1 MMLTVLIGF
10 ASGII
15 SGMGIG
21 GGTILIPSLVFFLG
35 TRQQIAQSINLIV
48 FIPSAIAAI
57 CVHLRNKNIEKS
69 IIVKLI
75 IFGCIGA
82 VIGSFLAVS
91 LDSDF
96 LKRIFGI
103 FLFIMGVY
111 EVLSKGKKKCSPSK

>member
-1 MMLTVLIGF
+1 MLTILIGF

-35 TRQQIAQSINLIV
+35 TRQQIAQSINLLV

-57 CVHLRNKNIEKS
+57 CVHLRNNNIEKS

-82 VIGSFLAVS
+82 VIGSYLAVN
-91 LDSDF
+91 LDSDL
-96 LKRIFGI
+96 LKRIFGV
-103 FLFIMGVY
+103 FLLIMGTY
-111 EVLSKGKKKCSPSK
+111 EIFSKDKKKCDKSK